1 MTYPKMLYRSDT
13 QFGDEE
19 ALKAGLAPGGA
30 VKKLIVESEAE
41 EAESVDAGWTEAPMD
56 FIGTPDTPKRGRK
69 AAPKPE
75 EPAA

>member
-13 QFGDEE
+13 QFPDEE

-30 VKKLIVESEAE
+30 VKKMVVESEQAE
-41 EAESVDAGWTEAPMD
+41 GDAVDAGWTDAPLD
-56 FIGTPDTPKRGRK
+56 FIGAATEAPKRGRK
-69 AAPKPE
+69 AKAE